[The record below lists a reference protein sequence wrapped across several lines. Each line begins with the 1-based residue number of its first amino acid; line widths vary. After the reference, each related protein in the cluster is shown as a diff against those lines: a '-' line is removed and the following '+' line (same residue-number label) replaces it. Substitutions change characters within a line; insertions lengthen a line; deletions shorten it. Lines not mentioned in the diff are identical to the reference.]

1 MMRTLV
7 LNFIAC
13 LVFAGVT
20 HGQSTDPLQF
30 EGQLWGGLCAS
41 QVHGDGI
48 SGFNKFGATGG
59 VGVKVWRGDE
69 DRRVSGL
76 ILFTQKG
83 SRRVPNTKQGD
94 FDTWRYRF
102 TYIDL
107 PLIREWQF
115 SGGWWVGIG
124 LQPSYL
130 IKGEEDFYAGG
141 YTDLT
146 YVDLKPWDIGGVV
159 TAGLPWTD
167 RAALEIRLSQSLLP
181 ISEQPEQPVVRF
193 DNFMMNLAIQV
204 AASIHIGG

>member
-1 MMRTLV
+1 MRSLGLGLILSWSFV
-7 LNFIAC
+7 G
-13 LVFAGVT
+13 GVA
-20 HGQSTDPLQF
+20 GQSEEPLRFQ
-30 EGQLWGGLCAS
+30 GNLWGGLCAS

-48 SGFNKFGATGG
+48 SGFNKFGGTGG
-59 VGVKVWRGDE
+59 LGVKVWLGDV

-76 ILFTQKG
+76 ILYTQKG

-94 FDTWRYRF
+94 FETWRYRF

-107 PLIREWQF
+107 PVVREWGF
-115 SGGWWVGIG
+115 SGGWWFGLG

-130 IKGEEDFYAGG
+130 LKGEEDFYAAG

-146 YVDLKPWDIGGVV
+146 YVDLKPWDLCGVV

-167 RAALEIRLSQSLLP
+167 KAALEIRLSQSLLP
-181 ISEQPEQPVVRF
+181 ISEQPEQPIVRF

-204 AASIHIGG
+204 AASLAIGQ

>member
-1 MMRTLV
+1 MMRGRLLSLIAGLV
-7 LNFIAC
+7 MASGAF
-13 LVFAGVT
+13 
-20 HGQSTDPLQF
+20 GQSTDPLQF
-30 EGQLWGGLCAS
+30 QGTLWGGICAS

-48 SGFNKFGATGG
+48 SGFNKFGGTGG
-59 VGVKVWRGDE
+59 LGVKVWRGAG

-76 ILFTQKG
+76 ILYTQKG

-107 PLIREWQF
+107 PVVREWTF
-115 SGGWWVGIG
+115 SGGWWFGIG
-124 LQPSYL
+124 MQPSFL
-130 IKGEEDFYAGG
+130 IKGEEDFYAAG

-146 YVDLKPWDIGGVV
+146 YVDLNPWDIGGVV

-181 ISEQPEQPVVRF
+181 ISEQPEQPIVRF
-193 DNFMMNLAIQV
+193 DNFMMNMAIQV
-204 AASIHIGG
+204 AASIAIGG